1 MKVLI
6 LTEERYATLMALEQA
21 EGLGKP
27 KAARKMPVKLPDAK
41 ELHAM
46 ARNGGEPEQFTAAR
60 EKLEALG
67 VASDQIRGL
76 LHELIAQA
84 DEVGVPPGALARW
97 SGYTPR
103 RIHQLTR

>member
-1 MKVLI
+1 
-6 LTEERYATLMALEQA
+6 
-21 EGLGKP
+21 
-27 KAARKMPVKLPDAK
+27 MPVKLPDAK